1 MSTDC
6 RMIHRALATLVV
18 VLVLGVP
25 RPVAA
30 APEMQDPGIW
40 TGVSKVTAVGDLHGS
55 YDKAMRLLEAAGL
68 LDEDLHW
75 AGGEQHLVV
84 VGDFVDRGVG
94 DRALMDFF
102 RRLKPEAEAAG
113 GQAHILL
120 GNHEVM
126 NLMRDLRY
134 VNPESHRAWADD
146 EEKAD
151 RRAAWRLFSNL
162 RTDSNQGT
170 PSREEFEKQYPP
182 GYFARLKS
190 FDREGEYGKWLLGLP
205 AMVKVNDVVFVHG
218 GVTVETAALGVDEV
232 NRRLQAELVRHLEAR
247 EILEE
252 KGAVTPLM
260 TFGEILWMARDAV
273 DRIDSISRALREPV
287 QELYDSFKSPLFGET
302 GPLWYRGGSFE
313 DERIE
318 SEMVARTLELMDAK
332 AIVVAH
338 SPTDNQKITS
348 RFHGQ
353 LFRVDHNIGESD
365 NLQALVVEHE
375 EIMVLDASNGL
386 TIEALRELPTGR
398 FDLRAAAE
406 KSDGE
411 LQHFLAQAEIVDS
424 RYLGRGTTRPRLL
437 EMQMNGE
444 QRRGIFKTV
453 ENGDNPSPGDATD
466 RYQHEVA
473 AYRLDR
479 KLGLGMV
486 PATVLREIDGQQG
499 SLQAW
504 VEGAVDQEAAESYN
518 LELFDTETV
527 TKQLDQGA
535 VFDAL
540 IGNFERGPDDFLR
553 PMNRDGILL
562 IDHSKAFS
570 TSPELPWGEVISV
583 SIDSQLLGDLRSLDR
598 ETLDDLL
605 GDLISDRQI
614 EAMLQRRDRILARL
628 SIATTETLAQP

>member
-6 RMIHRALATLVV
+6 RMIQRALANLVV
-18 VLVLGVP
+18 VLVLVAP
-25 RPVAA
+25 HPVAA
-30 APEMQDPGIW
+30 APEVEDPGSW
-40 TGVSKVTAVGDLHGS
+40 TGVSKVTAIGDLHGS
-55 YDKAMRLLEAAGL
+55 YDKAMRLLKAAGL

-84 VGDFVDRGVG
+84 VGDFVDRGEG

-102 RRLKPEAEAAG
+102 RRLQPEAEAAG
-113 GQAHILL
+113 GRAHILL

-146 EEKAD
+146 EKKAD

-162 RTDSNQGT
+162 RTDSGKGT
-170 PSREEFEKQYPP
+170 PSREEFEKEYPP

-190 FDREGEYGKWLLGLP
+190 FDRESEYGEWLLGLP
-205 AMVKVNDVVFVHG
+205 TMVMVNDVVFVHG

-232 NRRLQAELVRHLEAR
+232 NRRVRAELIRHLEAR
-247 EILEE
+247 EVLEE
-252 KGAVTPLM
+252 RGAVTPLM
-260 TFGEILWMARDAV
+260 RFGEILWMVKDAV
-273 DRIDSISRALREPV
+273 GRIDRISRSLREPV
-287 QELYDSFKSPLFGET
+287 QDLYDSFKNPLFGEM

-318 SEMVARTLELMDAK
+318 RDMVARTLELLDAK

-338 SPTDNQKITS
+338 SPTQNQKITS

-353 LFRVDHNIGESD
+353 LFRVDHNIGESE

-375 EIMVLDASNGL
+375 EIMVLDAANGV
-386 TIEALRELPTGR
+386 TTEAQRELPTGR
-398 FDLRAAAE
+398 FDPRTAA
-406 KSDGE
+406 KKTDGE

-453 ENGDNPSPGDATD
+453 ENGNNPSPGEATD

-486 PATVLREIDGQQG
+486 PATVLREIDGEQG

-518 LELFDTETV
+518 LELFDTELV
-527 TKQLDQGA
+527 AKQLDQGA

-540 IGNFERGPDDFLR
+540 IGNFAREPDDFLR

-570 TSPELPWGEVISV
+570 TSPELPWGEDISV
-583 SIDSQLLGDLRSLDR
+583 SIDPQLLSDLRSLDH
-598 ETLDDLL
+598 EFLNELL

-614 EAMLQRRDRILARL
+614 EAMLQRRDGILDWL
-628 SIATTETLAQP
+628 STESADTLTQP

>member
-1 MSTDC
+1 
-6 RMIHRALATLVV
+6 MIQRALATLVV
-18 VLVLGVP
+18 VLSLVAP

-30 APEMQDPGIW
+30 APEMQAPGNW
-40 TGVSKVTAVGDLHGS
+40 TSVSKVTAVGDLHGS
-55 YDKAMRLLEAAGL
+55 YDKAIRLLTAAGL
-68 LDEDLHW
+68 LDEELQW

-102 RRLKPEAEAAG
+102 RRLQPEAEAAG
-113 GQAHILL
+113 GRAHILL

-134 VNPESHRAWADD
+134 VNPESHRAWTDD
-146 EEKAD
+146 EKKAD

-162 RTDSNQGT
+162 KTDNNKGT
-170 PSREEFEKQYPP
+170 PSRDEFEEQYPP
-182 GYFARLKS
+182 GYFARLKG

-218 GVTVETAALGVDEV
+218 GVTVETAALGVYEV
-232 NRRLQAELVRHLEAR
+232 NRRLRAELIRHLEAR

-273 DRIDSISRALREPV
+273 GRIDSISRALREPV
-287 QELYDSFKSPLFGET
+287 QELYDSFKSPLFGEM

-318 SEMVARTLELMDAK
+318 REMVVRALELMDAK

-338 SPTDNQKITS
+338 SPTQNQQITS

-365 NLQALVVEHE
+365 NLQALVVGSE
-375 EIMVLDASNGL
+375 EIMVLDASTGQ
-386 TIEALRELPTGR
+386 TTQALRELPTGR
-398 FDLRAAAE
+398 FDPRAAAE

-411 LQHFLAQAEIVDS
+411 LQHFLAEAEIVDS

-453 ENGDNPSPGDATD
+453 ENGDNPSPGEATD

-518 LELFDTETV
+518 LELFDTEMV
-527 TKQLDQGA
+527 AKQLDQGA

-540 IGNFERGPDDFLR
+540 IGNFEREPDDFLR
-553 PMNRDGILL
+553 PINRDGILL

-570 TSPELPWGEVISV
+570 TSPELPWGEDTSV
-583 SIDSQLLGDLRSLDR
+583 SIDSQLRDELRSLDH

-614 EAMLQRRDRILARL
+614 KAMLQRRDRILDRL
-628 SIATTETLAQP
+628 STASADTLAQP

>member
-1 MSTDC
+1 
-6 RMIHRALATLVV
+6 MIYRALTTLVV
-18 VLVLGVP
+18 LFTLQA
-25 RPVAA
+25 VAL
-30 APEMQDPGIW
+30 PGFAWAGEEQSPSAW
-40 TGVSKVTAVGDLHGS
+40 TGVSKVIAVGDLHGS
-55 YDKAMRLLEAAGL
+55 YDKAMRLLKAAKL
-68 LDEDLHW
+68 LDEDLKW
-75 AGGEQHLVV
+75 IGGDQHLVV

-102 RRLKPEAEAAG
+102 RQLQPEAEAAG
-113 GQAHILL
+113 GRAHILL

-146 EEKAD
+146 EKKAD

-162 RTDSNQGT
+162 KTGTDNGT
-170 PSREEFEKQYPP
+170 PSREEFEEEYPP

-190 FDREGEYGKWLLGLP
+190 LDREGEYGKWLLGLP

-232 NRRLQAELVRHLEAR
+232 NRLLRAELIRHLEAR
-247 EILEE
+247 EVLEE
-252 KGAVTPLM
+252 KGAITPLM
-260 TFGEILWMARDAV
+260 RFGEILWMARDAV
-273 DRIDSISRALREPV
+273 GRIDSISRALREPV
-287 QELYDSFKSPLFGET
+287 QELYDSFKNPLFGET

-318 SEMVARTLELMDAK
+318 SEMLARTLELMDAK
-332 AIVVAH
+332 AIV
-338 SPTDNQKITS
+338 
-348 RFHGQ
+348 GQ
-353 LFRVDHNIGESD
+353 LFRVDHNIGLSD
-365 NLQALVVEHE
+365 NLQALVVEQE

-386 TIEALRELPTGR
+386 TAEAPRELPTGR
-398 FDLRAAAE
+398 FDPRAAAE

-437 EMQMNGE
+437 ELQMNGE

-453 ENGDNPSPGDATD
+453 ENGDNPSPGEATD

-479 KLGLGMV
+479 KLGLNMV

-499 SLQAW
+499 SVQAW

-518 LELFDTETV
+518 LELFDTEMV
-527 TKQLDQGA
+527 AKQLDQGE

-540 IGNFERGPDDFLR
+540 IGNFDRELDDFLR
-553 PMNRDGILL
+553 PVNRDGILL

-570 TSPELPWGEVISV
+570 TSPELPWSEDISV
-583 SIDSQLLGDLRSLDR
+583 SIDSQLLGVLRSLDR
-598 ETLDDLL
+598 QTLDELL

-614 EAMLQRRDRILARL
+614 EAMLQRRDGILDRL
-628 SIATTETLAQP
+628 STASADTLTQP

>member
-1 MSTDC
+1 
-6 RMIHRALATLVV
+6 
-18 VLVLGVP
+18 
-25 RPVAA
+25 VASA
-30 APEMQDPGIW
+30 AELQAPETW
-40 TGVSKVTAVGDLHGS
+40 TAVSKVIAVGDLHGS
-55 YDKAMRLLEAAGL
+55 YDKAIRLLKAADL
-68 LDEDLHW
+68 LDEDLRW
-75 AGGEQHLVV
+75 IGGEQHLVV

-102 RRLKPEAEAAG
+102 RRLQPEAEAAG
-113 GQAHILL
+113 GRAHILL

-134 VNPESHRAWADD
+134 VNPESHRAWAD
-146 EEKAD
+146 EEKKAD

-162 RTDSNQGT
+162 KTGSDNGT
-170 PSREEFEKQYPP
+170 PSRDEFEKQYPP

-190 FDREGEYGKWLLGLP
+190 LDREGEYGKWLLGLP

-232 NRRLQAELVRHLEAR
+232 NRRLQAELIRHLEAR

-252 KGAVTPLM
+252 KGAITPLM
-260 TFGEILWMARDAV
+260 TFGEILWMARDAAS
-273 DRIDSISRALREPV
+273 RIDRISRALREPI

-318 SEMVARTLELMDAK
+318 SEMITRALELLDAK

-338 SPTDNQKITS
+338 SPTQNQQITS

-353 LFRVDHNIGESD
+353 LFRVDHNIGESE
-365 NLQALVVEHE
+365 NLQALVVGSE
-375 EIMVLDASNGL
+375 EIMVLDASNGR
-386 TIEALRELPTGR
+386 TTQALRELPTGR
-398 FDLRAAAE
+398 FDPRAAAE

-411 LQHFLAQAEIVDS
+411 MQHFLAEAEIVDS

-437 EMQMNGE
+437 ELQMNGE

-453 ENGDNPSPGDATD
+453 ENGDNPSPGEATD

-479 KLGLGMV
+479 RLGLGMV

-527 TKQLDQGA
+527 AKQIDQGA

-540 IGNFERGPDDFLR
+540 IGNFDREPDDFLR
-553 PMNRDGILL
+553 PVNRDGILL

-570 TSPELPWGEVISV
+570 TSPELPWDA
-583 SIDSQLLGDLRSLDR
+583 DSSPAVDPQLLSELQALDR
-598 ETLDDLL
+598 ESLGELL

-614 EAMLQRRDRILARL
+614 EALVHRRDGILSRL
-628 SIATTETLAQP
+628 STASADTITQP